1 MKEEPSGDAL
11 PSDRIPTW
19 NSKPKLEIDDNDDD
33 DKLESRL
40 SKKFNIHRRIFRGP
54 EADYLAAETTF
65 PT

>member
-11 PSDRIPTW
+11 PPYRIPTW

-40 SKKFNIHRRIFRGP
+40 SKKFNIDRRILEVP
-54 EADYLAAETTF
+54 KQIT
-65 PT
+65 